1 MAARR
6 GGRGFK
12 LASVGARVRWLRL
25 LGSGVDEIVMSVW
38 RRGSSRGR
46 WMEEAARPK
55 ELGSAIVSSS
65 LTSVRLDCCTS
76 HTAMDAKSVV
86 NTNSCKA

>member
-25 LGSGVDEIVMSVW
+25 LGSGVDEIVTSVW
-38 RRGSSRGR
+38 RRGSSRGWR
-46 WMEEAARPK
+46 MEEVARLK
-55 ELGSAIVSSS
+55 ELRRRDRQQQGDGDERPRVARSW
-65 LTSVRLDCCTS
+65 
-76 HTAMDAKSVV
+76 
-86 NTNSCKA
+86 